1 MTGLEALQSV
11 RYVTVKNERFAVI
24 SASEWEAMIE
34 WLETMED
41 TQVAKRA
48 FVELKTFGGDREK
61 AGWLRWD
68 DVKKD
73 LE

>member
-24 SASEWEAMIE
+24 SASEWEAMVE

-41 TQVAKRA
+41 MQVAKRA
-48 FVELKTFGGDREK
+48 FAELKTFGGDREK